1 MLRDWLLT
9 YSDSTR
15 LLLGA
20 PLFMLLVVV
29 ALIVAQIR
37 HPASRGRASK
47 VLLGIG
53 LSMIALQG
61 YLALVWAPPEKF
73 MGDTGRILYMH
84 VPQLWMSMLALTLN
98 FVCSVL
104 FLFKKSWV
112 TDSMAE
118 ASGAVGVYFGF
129 VGVSLGSIWAKP
141 TWGAWWTWDPR
152 LTTAAIL
159 LVAYAG
165 YMALRKFIDDPDKR
179 AVFSSVMG
187 IFSGTLIPVLWF
199 SVRWWRSMHQTQ
211 STPKLVDPQMVMV
224 LRWSAVAFLALL
236 AAFLH
241 YRFEVAMAT
250 RRRETAPPPELN
262 DSTPVSVA
270 GGVS

>member
-1 MLRDWLLT
+1 MLSDWLQH
-9 YSDSTR
+9 YSVGTQLLLWSPLLFLVVATTLIVALIR
-15 LLLGA
+15 HRESRPQVARALLLLG
-20 PLFMLLVVV
+20 
-29 ALIVAQIR
+29 IV
-37 HPASRGRASK
+37 
-47 VLLGIG
+47 
-53 LSMIALQG
+53 MIAAQS
-61 YLALVWAPPEKF
+61 YLGLVWAPPEKF

-84 VPQLWMSMLALTLN
+84 VPQLWMSMAALTIN
-98 FVCSVL
+98 CVCSVL

-118 ASGAVGVYFGF
+118 ASGAVGVYFGA
-129 VGVSLGSIWAKP
+129 VGVALGSIWAKP

-159 LVAYAG
+159 LVAYSG

-224 LRWSAVAFLALL
+224 LRFSAVAFLCLL
-236 AAFLH
+236 ASFLY
-241 YRFEVAMAT
+241 YRFEVAMSA
-250 RRRETAPPPELN
+250 RARETAPPPEAFDNATLSSN
-262 DSTPVSVA
+262 KVPA
-270 GGVS
+270 